1 MIRTVCC
8 WRLWLT
14 GEQMWSNIY
23 SLFRIVHLR
32 CKCLLTKELRFLS
45 LLVSP
50 LVCLRQKSKWR
61 KEDQK
66 GTQEKRGPR
75 KKLFRLEVYPT
86 RGANSSTCVHVKSR
100 PKKWLM
106 LGFPNNVLLKTLQGE
121 LYMLQIFVKYYL
133 RVVLTFPHSGG
144 SSSGARWWL
153 IDYLLLLI
161 ISLSAPQ
168 LKKIICSSLLSHYL
182 LLSWKR
188 LSAPQL
194 KKKIILRFSAE
205 KLSKKN
211 PARDVLCWLLLQG
224 LPTGDSSPLGL
235 R

>member
-1 MIRTVCC
+1 M
-8 WRLWLT
+8 
-14 GEQMWSNIY
+14 
-23 SLFRIVHLR
+23 
-32 CKCLLTKELRFLS
+32 
-45 LLVSP
+45 
-50 LVCLRQKSKWR
+50 
-61 KEDQK
+61 
-66 GTQEKRGPR
+66 
-75 KKLFRLEVYPT
+75 YPT

-161 ISLSAPQ
+161 ISLSAPHY
-168 LKKIICSSLLSHYL
+168 LIICSSAEKDYL

-188 LSAPQL
+188 LSVPQL
-194 KKKIILRFSAE
+194 KKIICSSAERKIILRFSAE
-205 KLSKKN
+205 KSLKKN

-224 LPTGDSSPLGL
+224 LPSGDSSPLGL